1 MFFTIKRT
9 LDNNL
14 RKIWV
19 QTKASNEILH
29 KTLPKKPSTRAKLLG
44 VFYIRFFCMCSNR
57 LPALTLG
64 PCFSRGMTTSCSG
77 TLESTG
83 AWRCYT
89 FHPTTSGDRTSS
101 STTSQYKSLPV
112 NKILISLKCIMKV
125 YVWYSKLKLV
135 ENIYHYYK
143 RVIKVHIAEYYMFAN
158 SAETLKYRRTDTKTL
173 PET

>member
-1 MFFTIKRT
+1 MKYYTKPYPKNLQLGQSCWGFFWY
-9 LDNNL
+9 D
-14 RKIWV
+14 KI
-19 QTKASNEILH
+19 
-29 KTLPKKPSTRAKLLG
+29 
-44 VFYIRFFCMCSNR
+44 FCMCSNR
-57 LPALTLG
+57 LPSLTLG

-77 TLESTG
+77 TPESTG

-112 NKILISLKCIMKV
+112 NKILISLKFIMKV

-135 ENIYHYYK
+135 ENIYHCYK
-143 RVIKVHIAEYYMFAN
+143 RVIKVHIAECLQTLQK
-158 SAETLKYRRTDTKTL
+158 TLKYRRTDTKIL

>member
-1 MFFTIKRT
+1 MLFTIKQIKRT
-9 LDNNL
+9 SDNNL

-19 QTKASNEILH
+19 QTKASNEILN
-29 KTLPKKPSTRAKLLG
+29 KTLSKKPSTRAKLLG
-44 VFYIRFFCMCSNR
+44 FFYMIRFSCMCSNR
-57 LPALTLG
+57 LPSLTLG

-77 TLESTG
+77 TPESTG

-101 STTSQYKSLPV
+101 STTSQYKSQSV

-135 ENIYHYYK
+135 ENIYHCYK
-143 RVIKVHIAEYYMFAN
+143 RVKI
-158 SAETLKYRRTDTKTL
+158 TKSTHCAIIYVYKL
-173 PET
+173 CRKL